1 MIFLFI
7 AMIFSMQASTRA
19 IRFQKGLATSKDT
32 NFLCLPGQQSRNQ
45 SGSFSTKR
53 KWVRLKYIIKLY
65 NETRESNLYSLA
77 SASNPFLL
85 DGRDENSQI
94 DPDLGWSVHGFGWV
108 RRRFRACQDPRP
120 STATPKCRFHFQC
133 HPPHAN
139 PLPYD
144 AQDVAHATVTPQG
157 YRDGAGVFVYGTCGN
172 KRWVLLDD
180 LIDCGHARPRSR
192 KYRFTGV
199 SGAQESLELFGGFTQ
214 VLYDPSFINV
224 MKALP

>member
-1 MIFLFI
+1 MKPAKAISILWHRLPTPFFWTDVMRIPRSTPILGGLFMVLVGCGGGSEP
-7 AMIFSMQASTRA
+7 AKTPAPVQQPQSAGFT
-19 IRFQKGLATSKDT
+19 FNAT
-32 NFLCLPGQQSRNQ
+32 
-45 SGSFSTKR
+45 
-53 KWVRLKYIIKLY
+53 
-65 NETRESNLYSLA
+65 
-77 SASNPFLL
+77 
-85 DGRDENSQI
+85 
-94 DPDLGWSVHGFGWV
+94 
-108 RRRFRACQDPRP
+108 
-120 STATPKCRFHFQC
+120 
-133 HPPHAN
+133 PPHAN

-144 AQDVAHATVTPQG
+144 AQDVAHATVTPQS

-199 SGAQESLELFGGFTQ
+199 SGAQESLELFGGFTR